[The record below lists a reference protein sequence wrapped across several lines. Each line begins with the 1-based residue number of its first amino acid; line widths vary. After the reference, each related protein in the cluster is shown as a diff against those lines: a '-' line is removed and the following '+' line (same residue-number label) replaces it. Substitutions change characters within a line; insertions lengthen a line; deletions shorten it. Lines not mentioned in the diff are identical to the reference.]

1 MKKNGKAEP
10 LDLHV
15 LIEKEGRLYSA
26 LCLELDVASQG
37 RTIDEAQKNIVEAV
51 ELYLQSVYADG
62 DKKEFIP
69 RPAPIEE
76 WLKYLKA
83 WEDRPVV
90 VTKRGKPVA
99 VLLSIDDDDELERLI
114 LAHSPKFQAIL
125 NAGKQQIRETGGIR
139 HEDFWQEVE
148 AES

>member
-1 MKKNGKAEP
+1 MK
-10 LDLHV
+10 
-15 LIEKEGRLYSA
+15 YS
-26 LCLELDVASQG
+26 
-37 RTIDEAQKNIVEAV
+37 
-51 ELYLQSVYADG
+51 
-62 DKKEFIP
+62 
-69 RPAPIEE
+69 
-76 WLKYLKA
+76 KA

-125 NAGKQQIRETGGIR
+125 NKSMKDIQKTGGIR
-139 HEDFWQEVE
+139 HEDFWQQVE